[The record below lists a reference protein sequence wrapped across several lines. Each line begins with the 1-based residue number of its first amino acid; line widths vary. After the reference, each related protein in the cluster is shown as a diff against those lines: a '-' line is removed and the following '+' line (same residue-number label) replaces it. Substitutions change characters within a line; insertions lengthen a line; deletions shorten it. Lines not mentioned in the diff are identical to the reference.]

1 MRKSR
6 DGRKGR
12 RENEEE
18 GEERKESSSKRN
30 PLPRVEAIPV
40 QTYERGKSNMMLL
53 KQSSLKSKCP
63 PKEDSNQLINWNLQ
77 SRTKPRRL
85 RICKENISRDLSWK
99 TAKGKS

>member
-53 KQSSLKSKCP
+53 KTTM
-63 PKEDSNQLINWNLQ
+63 IWG
-77 SRTKPRRL
+77 RR
-85 RICKENISRDLSWK
+85 RQ
-99 TAKGKS
+99 

>member
-53 KQSSLKSKCP
+53 
-63 PKEDSNQLINWNLQ
+63 
-77 SRTKPRRL
+77 RRP
-85 RICKENISRDLSWK
+85 
-99 TAKGKS
+99 